1 MTSRRKPMSEI
12 NLVPLIDVM
21 LVLLIVSMVTVP
33 LLTQGI
39 DVDLP
44 QQSSEPIEDADKNPL
59 VVTIR
64 VDERIYLN
72 VGVSDIFDEDSFVTK
87 EELQSNASKVISAR
101 PLVPVFLRADQ
112 NLPYGRIIEIM
123 NILQDAGAKDVGLIT
138 EPPEV

>member
-1 MTSRRKPMSEI
+1 MSEI

-44 QQSSEPIEDADKNPL
+44 QQSSEPLEDADKNPL

-64 VDERIYLN
+64 ADERIYLN
-72 VGVSDIFDEDSFVTK
+72 VGVSDIFDEDSFVTI
-87 EELQSNASKVISAR
+87 EELQSNASKVIGAR

>member
-1 MTSRRKPMSEI
+1 MSEI

-44 QQSSEPIEDADKNPL
+44 QQSSEPLEDADKNPL

-64 VDERIYLN
+64 ADERIYLN
-72 VGVSDIFDEDSFVTK
+72 VGVSDIFDEDSFITK
-87 EELQSNASKVISAR
+87 EELQSNTSKVINAR

>member
-44 QQSSEPIEDADKNPL
+44 QQSSEPLEDADKNPL

-64 VDERIYLN
+64 ADERIYLN

>member
-44 QQSSEPIEDADKNPL
+44 QQSSEPLEDADKSPL
-59 VVTIR
+59 VITIR
-64 VDERIYLN
+64 ADERIYLN
-72 VGVSDIFDEDSFVTK
+72 VGVSDVFDENSFVTK
-87 EELQSNASKVISAR
+87 EELQTNARKVINAR

-123 NILQDAGAKDVGLIT
+123 NLLQEAGAKDVGLIT
-138 EPPEV
+138 EPLEV

>member
-1 MTSRRKPMSEI
+1 MSEI

-44 QQSSEPIEDADKNPL
+44 QQSSEPLEDADKSPL
-59 VVTIR
+59 VITIR
-64 VDERIYLN
+64 ADERIYLN
-72 VGVSDIFDEDSFVTK
+72 VGVSDVFDENSFVTK
-87 EELQSNASKVISAR
+87 EELQTNARKVINAR

-123 NILQDAGAKDVGLIT
+123 NLLQEAGAKDVGLIT
-138 EPPEV
+138 EPLEV

>member
-1 MTSRRKPMSEI
+1 MSEI

>member
-44 QQSSEPIEDADKNPL
+44 QQSSEPLEDADKSPL

-64 VDERIYLN
+64 ADERIYLN
-72 VGVSDIFDEDSFVTK
+72 VGVSDVFDENSFVTK
-87 EELQSNASKVISAR
+87 EELQTNARKVINAR

-123 NILQDAGAKDVGLIT
+123 NLLQEAGATDVGLIT
-138 EPPEV
+138 EPLEV

>member
-44 QQSSEPIEDADKNPL
+44 QESSEPLEDADKNPL

-64 VDERIYLN
+64 ADERIYLN
-72 VGVSDIFDEDSFVTK
+72 VGVSDVFDESSFVT
-87 EELQSNASKVISAR
+87 EAELEANARKVINAR
-101 PLVPVFLRADQ
+101 PLVPVFLRADKS
-112 NLPYGRIIEIM
+112 LPYGRIIEIM
-123 NILQDAGAKDVGLIT
+123 NVLQEAGAEDVGLIT